1 MGGDLPASMS
11 APLRI
16 AVLGCGYVGA
26 EFARQARA
34 AGHDVLGVVRSI
46 DSRDRLRAE
55 GLAAEAFDLFAG
67 DWSALPAA
75 FDVVVYAASTG
86 GGGPEA
92 YALAYDVGVKRAL
105 AWAAAVGAQTFVFT
119 SSTGVYRQD
128 DGRIVDEESVVGGAP
143 TADAILGGERA
154 VLNSG
159 FAKARVLRFG
169 GLYGPGRHHM
179 VDQLRRGD
187 NVIGGRVDH
196 YINYLHR
203 DDAASALLAAL
214 VAGPDGA
221 RVYNVG
227 DGCPVTKEA
236 LARWIAKR
244 LGQPAPVFDPS
255 APAGPRVAKGGRTQ
269 PSRIVATGRIRAE
282 LGWKPALADVFAGL
296 APFLG

>member
-1 MGGDLPASMS
+1 M
-11 APLRI
+11 
-16 AVLGCGYVGA
+16 
-26 EFARQARA
+26 
-34 AGHDVLGVVRSI
+34 
-46 DSRDRLRAE
+46 
-55 GLAAEAFDLFAG
+55 
-67 DWSALPAA
+67 
-75 FDVVVYAASTG
+75 
-86 GGGPEA
+86 
-92 YALAYDVGVKRAL
+92 KRAI
-105 AWAAAVGAQTFVFT
+105 AWAAAAGALAFVFT

-187 NVIGGRVDH
+187 SVIGGRVDH
-196 YINYLHR
+196 FINYLHR
-203 DDAASALLAAL
+203 DDAASSVLAAL
-214 VAGPDGA
+214 VGGPLGP

-236 LARWIAKR
+236 LARWIAER

-269 PSRIVATGRIRAE
+269 PSRIVATGRIRTE
-282 LGWKPALADVFAGL
+282 LSWKPAFADVFAGL

>member
-1 MGGDLPASMS
+1 MK
-11 APLRI
+11 I

-26 EFARQARA
+26 EFARQAKA
-34 AGHDVLGVVRSI
+34 AGHEVLGVVRSEA
-46 DSRDRLRAE
+46 SRDKLRAE
-55 GLAAEAFDLFAG
+55 GLAAEAFDLYAG
-67 DWSALPAA
+67 DWAMLPKQ
-75 FDVVVYAASTG
+75 FDAVVYAASTG

-105 AWAAAVGAQTFVFT
+105 AWARGVGAEAFAFT

-128 DGRIVDEESVVGGAP
+128 DGTLVDEESVVGGAP

-154 VLNSG
+154 VLSSG
-159 FAKARVLRFG
+159 FSKARVLRFG

-179 VDQLRRGD
+179 VDQLRRGE

-203 DDAASALLAAL
+203 DDAASSVLAAL
-214 VAGPDGA
+214 VGGPAGA

-236 LARWIAKR
+236 LARWIAER
-244 LGQPAPVFDPS
+244 LGQSAPVFDPS

-282 LGWKPALADVFAGL
+282 LCWKPDFADVFKGL

>member
-1 MGGDLPASMS
+1 MK
-11 APLRI
+11 I

-26 EFARQARA
+26 EFARQAKA
-34 AGHDVLGVVRSI
+34 AGHEVLGVVRSEA
-46 DSRDRLRAE
+46 SRDKLRAE
-55 GLAAEAFDLFAG
+55 GLAAEAFDLYAG
-67 DWSALPAA
+67 DWSLLPGP
-75 FDVVVYAASTG
+75 FDAVVYAASTG

-105 AWAAAVGAQTFVFT
+105 AWALDVGAKAFVFT

-128 DGRIVDEESVVGGAP
+128 DGRLVDEESVVGGAP
-143 TADAILGGERA
+143 TADAILDGERA
-154 VLNSG
+154 VLSSG

-187 NVIGGRVDH
+187 SVIGGRVDH

-203 DDAASALLAAL
+203 DDAASSVLAAL
-214 VAGPDGA
+214 VGGPAGA

-236 LARWIAKR
+236 LARWIAAR
-244 LGQPAPVFDPS
+244 LGRPAPVFDPS

-282 LGWKPALADVFAGL
+282 LGWSPVFIDVFAGL
-296 APFLG
+296 IPFLG

>member
-1 MGGDLPASMS
+1 MK
-11 APLRI
+11 I

-26 EFARQARA
+26 EFARQAKA
-34 AGHDVLGVVRSI
+34 AGHEVLGVVRSEA
-46 DSRDRLRAE
+46 SRDKLRAE
-55 GLAAEAFDLFAG
+55 GLAAEAFDLYAG
-67 DWSALPAA
+67 DWAMLPKQ
-75 FDVVVYAASTG
+75 FDAVVYAASTG

-105 AWAAAVGAQTFVFT
+105 AWARGVGAEAFAFT

-128 DGRIVDEESVVGGAP
+128 DGTLVDEESIVGGAP

-154 VLNSG
+154 VLSSG
-159 FAKARVLRFG
+159 FTKARVLRFG

-179 VDQLRRGD
+179 VDQLRRGES
-187 NVIGGRVDH
+187 VIGGRVDH

-203 DDAASALLAAL
+203 DDAASSVLAAL
-214 VAGPDGA
+214 VGGPAGA

-236 LARWIAKR
+236 LARWIAER
-244 LGQPAPVFDPS
+244 LGQSAPVFDPS

-282 LGWKPALADVFAGL
+282 LGWKPAFADVFAGL

>member
-1 MGGDLPASMS
+1 MKV
-11 APLRI
+11 

-26 EFARQARA
+26 EFARQAKA
-34 AGHDVLGVVRSI
+34 VGHDVLGVVRSEA
-46 DSRDRLRAE
+46 SRDKLRAE
-55 GLAAEAFDLFAG
+55 GIGAEAFDLYAG
-67 DWSALPAA
+67 DWALLPKS
-75 FDVVVYAASTG
+75 FDAVVYAASTG

-105 AWAAAVGAQTFVFT
+105 AWARDVGAQAFVFT

-154 VLNSG
+154 VLSSG

-169 GLYGPGRHHM
+169 GLYGPGRHHL

-187 NVIGGRVDH
+187 RVIGGRVDH

-203 DDAASALLAAL
+203 DDAASSVLAAV
-214 VAGPDGA
+214 VAGPASA
-221 RVYNVG
+221 RVYNVC
-227 DGCPVTKEA
+227 DGNPLTKEA
-236 LARWIAKR
+236 LARWIAER

-255 APAGPRVAKGGRTQ
+255 APAGPMVAKGGRTQ

-282 LGWKPALADVFAGL
+282 LAWNPAFADVFAGL
-296 APFLG
+296 TPFLG

>member
-1 MGGDLPASMS
+1 MK
-11 APLRI
+11 I
-16 AVLGCGYVGA
+16 AILGCGYVGA

-34 AGHDVLGVVRSI
+34 AGHDVLGVVRSEA
-46 DSRDRLRAE
+46 SRDKLRGE
-55 GLAAEAFDLFAG
+55 GIAAEAFDLYAG
-67 DWSALPAA
+67 DWALLPKQ
-75 FDVVVYAASTG
+75 FDAVVYAASTG

-105 AWAAAVGAQTFVFT
+105 AWAAAVGAQAFVFT

-154 VLNSG
+154 VLSSG

-169 GLYGPGRHHM
+169 GLYGPGRHHL
-179 VDQLRRGD
+179 VDQLRRGE

-203 DDAASALLAAL
+203 DDAASSILAAL
-214 VAGPDGA
+214 VGGPAGA

-227 DGCPVTKEA
+227 DGHPVTKEA
-236 LARWIAKR
+236 LARWIAER
-244 LGQPAPVFDPS
+244 LGQPMPVFDPN

-269 PSRIVATGRIRAE
+269 PNRIVLTERIRAE
-282 LGWKPALADVFAGL
+282 LPWNPLFPEVFAGL
-296 APFLG
+296 SELF

>member
-1 MGGDLPASMS
+1 MK
-11 APLRI
+11 I

-26 EFARQARA
+26 EFARQAKA
-34 AGHDVLGVVRSI
+34 AGHEVLGVVRSEA
-46 DSRDRLRAE
+46 SRDNLRAE
-55 GLAAEAFDLFAG
+55 GLAAEAFDLYAG
-67 DWSALPAA
+67 DWALLPKQ
-75 FDVVVYAASTG
+75 FDAVVYAASTG

-92 YALAYDVGVKRAL
+92 YALAYDVGVKRSV
-105 AWAAAVGAQTFVFT
+105 AWARDVGAQAFVFT

-128 DGRIVDEESVVGGAP
+128 DGTLVDEESVVGGAP

-154 VLNSG
+154 VLSSG

-169 GLYGPGRHHM
+169 GLYGPGRHHL
-179 VDQLRRGD
+179 VDQLRRGER
-187 NVIGGRVDH
+187 VIGGRVDH

-203 DDAASALLAAL
+203 DDAASSVLAAL
-214 VAGPDGA
+214 VGGPAGA

-236 LARWIAKR
+236 LARRVAER
-244 LGQPAPVFDPS
+244 LGQSAPLFDPS

-269 PSRIVATGRIRAE
+269 PSRIVATGRIRYE
-282 LGWKPALADVFAGL
+282 LGWKPAFADVFAGL

>member
-1 MGGDLPASMS
+1 MMT
-11 APLRI
+11 PLKI

-34 AGHDVLGVVRSI
+34 TGHDVVGVVRSEA
-46 DSRDRLRAE
+46 SRDKLRAE
-55 GLAAEAFDLFAG
+55 GLAAEALDLYAG
-67 DWSALPAA
+67 DWSLLPAR
-75 FDVVVYAASTG
+75 FDAVVYAASTG

-92 YALAYDVGVKRAL
+92 YALAYDTGVRRAL
-105 AWAAAVGAQTFVFT
+105 AWAREVGAHSFVFT

-128 DGRIVDEESVVGGAP
+128 DGGLVDEESIVGGAP

-169 GLYGPGRHHM
+169 GLYGPGRHHL

-203 DDAASALLAAL
+203 DDAASSILAAL
-214 VAGPDGA
+214 VAGPAGA

-227 DGCPVTKEA
+227 DGNPVTKEA
-236 LARWIAKR
+236 LARWIAER
-244 LGQPAPVFDPS
+244 LGQSAPVFDPS

-282 LGWKPALADVFAGL
+282 LGWKPAFADVFAGL

>member
-1 MGGDLPASMS
+1 MK
-11 APLRI
+11 I

-26 EFARQARA
+26 EFARQAEA
-34 AGHDVLGVVRSI
+34 AGHEVLGVVRSEA
-46 DSRDRLRAE
+46 SRDKLRAE
-55 GLAAEAFDLFAG
+55 GLAAEAFDLYAG
-67 DWSALPAA
+67 DWSLLPGP
-75 FDVVVYAASTG
+75 FDAVVYAASTG

-105 AWAAAVGAQTFVFT
+105 AWARDVGAKAFVFT

-128 DGRIVDEESVVGGAP
+128 DGRLVDEESVVGGAP

-154 VLNSG
+154 VLSSG

-187 NVIGGRVDH
+187 SVIGGRVDH

-203 DDAASALLAAL
+203 DDAASSVLAAL
-214 VAGPDGA
+214 VGGPAGA

-236 LARWIAKR
+236 LARWIAAR
-244 LGQPAPVFDPS
+244 LGRPAPVFDPS

-282 LGWKPALADVFAGL
+282 LGWSPVFIDAFAGL
-296 APFLG
+296 IPFLG

>member
-1 MGGDLPASMS
+1 MK
-11 APLRI
+11 I

-26 EFARQARA
+26 EFARQAKTS
-34 AGHDVLGVVRSI
+34 GHEVLGVVRSEA
-46 DSRDRLRAE
+46 SRDKLRAE
-55 GLAAEAFDLFAG
+55 GLAAEAFDLYAG
-67 DWSALPAA
+67 DWAMLPKQ
-75 FDVVVYAASTG
+75 FDAVVYAASTG

-105 AWAAAVGAQTFVFT
+105 AWARGVGAEAFAFT

-128 DGRIVDEESVVGGAP
+128 DGTLVDEESIVGGAP

-154 VLNSG
+154 VLSSG
-159 FAKARVLRFG
+159 FTKARVLRFG

-179 VDQLRRGD
+179 VDQLRRGE

-203 DDAASALLAAL
+203 DDAASSVLAAL
-214 VAGPDGA
+214 VGGPAGA

-227 DGCPVTKEA
+227 DGCPVTKET
-236 LARWIAKR
+236 LARWIAER
-244 LGQPAPVFDPS
+244 LGQSAPVFDPS

-282 LGWKPALADVFAGL
+282 LGWKPAFADVFAGL

>member
-1 MGGDLPASMS
+1 MK
-11 APLRI
+11 I

-26 EFARQARA
+26 EFARQAKA
-34 AGHDVLGVVRSI
+34 AGHDLLGVVRSEA
-46 DSRDRLRAE
+46 SRDKLRGE
-55 GLAAEAFDLFAG
+55 GIAAEAFDLYAG
-67 DWSALPAA
+67 EWALLPKQ
-75 FDVVVYAASTG
+75 FDAVVYAASTG

-105 AWAAAVGAQTFVFT
+105 AWAREVGARAFVFT

-154 VLNSG
+154 VLSSG

-187 NVIGGRVDH
+187 HVIGGRVDH

-203 DDAASALLAAL
+203 DDAASSVLAA
-214 VAGPDGA
+214 VIAGPAGA

-227 DGCPVTKEA
+227 DGHPVTKEA
-236 LARWIAKR
+236 LARWIAER
-244 LGQPAPVFDPS
+244 LGQSAPIFDPS

-269 PSRIVATGRIRAE
+269 PSRIVATGRIRSE
-282 LGWKPALADVFAGL
+282 LSWKPVFADVFAGL

>member
-1 MGGDLPASMS
+1 MK
-11 APLRI
+11 I

-26 EFARQARA
+26 EFARQAKA
-34 AGHDVLGVVRSI
+34 AGHEVLGVVRSEA
-46 DSRDRLRAE
+46 SRDKLRAE
-55 GLAAEAFDLFAG
+55 GLAAEAFDLYAG
-67 DWSALPAA
+67 DWAMLPKQ
-75 FDVVVYAASTG
+75 FDAVVYAASTG

-105 AWAAAVGAQTFVFT
+105 AWARGVGAQAFAFT

-128 DGRIVDEESVVGGAP
+128 DGTLVDEESVVGGAP

-154 VLNSG
+154 VLSSG
-159 FAKARVLRFG
+159 FSKARVLRFG

-179 VDQLRRGD
+179 VDQLRRGES
-187 NVIGGRVDH
+187 VIGGRVDH

-203 DDAASALLAAL
+203 DDAASSVLSSL
-214 VAGPDGA
+214 VGGPAGA

-236 LARWIAKR
+236 LARWIAER
-244 LGQPAPVFDPS
+244 LGQSAPVFDPS

-282 LGWKPALADVFAGL
+282 LGWKPAFADVFAGL

>member
-1 MGGDLPASMS
+1 MK
-11 APLRI
+11 I
-16 AVLGCGYVGA
+16 AILGCGYVGA

-34 AGHDVLGVVRSI
+34 AGHDVLGVVRSEA
-46 DSRDRLRAE
+46 SRDKLRGE
-55 GLAAEAFDLFAG
+55 GIAAEAFDLYAG
-67 DWSALPAA
+67 DWALLPKQ
-75 FDVVVYAASTG
+75 FDAVVYAASTG

-105 AWAAAVGAQTFVFT
+105 AWAAAVGAQAFVFT

-154 VLNSG
+154 VLSSG

-169 GLYGPGRHHM
+169 GLYGPGRHHL
-179 VDQLRRGD
+179 VDQLRRGE

-196 YINYLHR
+196 HINYLHR
-203 DDAASALLAAL
+203 DDAASSILAAL
-214 VAGPDGA
+214 VAGPVAA

-227 DGCPVTKEA
+227 DGHPVTKEA
-236 LARWIAKR
+236 LACWIAER
-244 LGQPAPVFDPS
+244 LGQSAPVFDPT

-269 PSRIVATGRIRAE
+269 PSRIVATGRIRSE
-282 LGWKPALADVFAGL
+282 LSWKPVFADVFDGL

>member
-1 MGGDLPASMS
+1 MS
-11 APLRI
+11 GSLRI
-16 AVLGCGYVGA
+16 AVLGCGYVGTA
-26 EFARQARA
+26 FALQAQAR
-34 AGHDVLGVVRSI
+34 GHAVLGVVRSGE
-46 DSRDRLRAE
+46 SVARLQAL
-55 GLAAEAFDLFAG
+55 GVSAQACDLQAA
-67 DWSALPAA
+67 DWTTLPTA

-92 YALAYDVGVKRAL
+92 YALAYDVGVRRAL
-105 AWAAAVGAQTFVFT
+105 AWARDVGAQAFVFT

-128 DGRIVDEESVVGGAP
+128 DGSLVDEESVVGGAP

-154 VLNSG
+154 VLASG

-179 VDQLRRGD
+179 VDQLRRGE

-203 DDAASALLAAL
+203 DDAASSVLAAL
-214 VAGPDGA
+214 LGGPDGA

-236 LARWIAKR
+236 LARWIAER
-244 LGQPAPVFDPS
+244 LGRPAPVFDPS

-269 PSRIVATGRIRAE
+269 PSRIVATGRIRRE
-282 LGWKPALADVFAGL
+282 LGWKPAFADVFAGL
-296 APFLG
+296 APSVG

>member
-1 MGGDLPASMS
+1 MN
-11 APLRI
+11 APLKI

-34 AGHDVLGVVRSI
+34 AGHDVLGVVRSEA
-46 DSRDRLRAE
+46 SRDKLRAE
-55 GLAAEAFDLFAG
+55 GIAAEAFDLYAG
-67 DWSALPAA
+67 DWALLPRG
-75 FDVVVYAASTG
+75 FDAVVYAASTG

-92 YALAYDVGVKRAL
+92 YALAYDTGVRRAL
-105 AWAAAVGAQTFVFT
+105 MWAREVGAGGFVFT

-154 VLNSG
+154 VLSAG
-159 FAKARVLRFG
+159 FARARVLRFG
-169 GLYGPGRHHM
+169 GLYGPGRHHL

-187 NVIGGRVDH
+187 RVIGGRVDH

-203 DDAASALLAAL
+203 DDAASSILAAI
-214 VAGPDGA
+214 VGGPAGA
-221 RVYNVG
+221 RVYNVA
-227 DGCPVTKEA
+227 DGKPVTKQA
-236 LARWIAKR
+236 LARWIAER
-244 LGQPAPVFDPS
+244 LGQGEPVFDPT

-282 LGWKPALADVFAGL
+282 LGWKPAFAGVFDGL
-296 APFLG
+296 APFLA

>member
-1 MGGDLPASMS
+1 MK
-11 APLRI
+11 I

-26 EFARQARA
+26 EFARQAEA
-34 AGHDVLGVVRSI
+34 AGHEVLGVVRSEA
-46 DSRDRLRAE
+46 SRDKLRAE
-55 GLAAEAFDLFAG
+55 GLAAEALDLYAG
-67 DWSALPAA
+67 DWSLLPGP
-75 FDVVVYAASTG
+75 FDAVVYAASTG

-105 AWAAAVGAQTFVFT
+105 AWALDVGAKAFVFT

-128 DGRIVDEESVVGGAP
+128 DGRLVDEESVVGGAP

-154 VLNSG
+154 VLSSG

-187 NVIGGRVDH
+187 SVIGGRVDH

-203 DDAASALLAAL
+203 DDAASSVLAAL
-214 VAGPDGA
+214 VGGPAGA

-236 LARWIAKR
+236 LARWIAAR
-244 LGQPAPVFDPS
+244 LGRPAPVFDPS

-282 LGWKPALADVFAGL
+282 LGWSPVFIDVFAGL
-296 APFLG
+296 IPFLG

>member
-1 MGGDLPASMS
+1 MK
-11 APLRI
+11 I

-26 EFARQARA
+26 EFARQAKA
-34 AGHDVLGVVRSI
+34 AGHEVLGVVRSEA
-46 DSRDRLRAE
+46 SRDKLRAE
-55 GLAAEAFDLFAG
+55 GLAAEAFDLHAG
-67 DWSALPAA
+67 DWAMLPKQ
-75 FDVVVYAASTG
+75 FDAVVYAASTG

-105 AWAAAVGAQTFVFT
+105 AWARGVGAQAFVFT

-154 VLNSG
+154 VLSSG

-187 NVIGGRVDH
+187 HVIGGRVDH
-196 YINYLHR
+196 FINYLHR
-203 DDAASALLAAL
+203 DDAASSVLAAL

-221 RVYNVG
+221 RVYSVG
-227 DGCPVTKEA
+227 DGSPVTKEA
-236 LARWIAKR
+236 LARWIAER
-244 LGQPAPVFDPS
+244 LGQPAPIFDPA

-282 LGWKPALADVFAGL
+282 LGWRPVFTDVFAGL